1 MDKKIAIY
9 NPFTDKDVKI
19 NPYGLTA
26 KKIYRLYI
34 EDMGVEPESV
44 LPPNLNY
51 NKETGR
57 FKRIKIIKDFTNVR
71 RVTYNQVYPNNA
83 FSYLR
88 NIIKNFAGQTVHFAL
103 KYTNDGSVVQ
113 RDSIEEVPSL
123 GEGFSGWWDVFSYF
137 FMVDSDT
144 NAFSPEINEGLEP
157 NFQAQLLIMTLDK
170 VNKSNF
176 SQYFMEGVTNC
187 LLKPIRAWADD
198 CLSDA
203 KSKSAKY
210 NYQRKLKL
218 CDKYEEEFV
227 NGVPE
232 DRIAEICNKLQI
244 AIEIDLPSTL
254 DNKTKFIEIRSQK
267 KPLKKFK
274 YINTRLNHIEL
285 NEVKSLDNY
294 EEVSKKE
301 LIEIFN
307 NEKDFKMW
315 RQGKSG
321 ITQVNTLDTIY
332 KLTEDEGYK
341 AAVKEFE
348 EENNLHAFKVEYY
361 DNPALSEF
369 LRDNCHANQSVL
381 FCDDNDF
388 DDMDKDTLNHIDM
401 SKSYTRGQDCK
412 FYEGYLGKI
421 SDFRKT
427 DKIIELGIYQVKNIN
442 FDNEELK
449 EINKQCQWYYDNEPE
464 NPESCDMPIY
474 ENYIDTIKHQYPQY
488 TWDFHQ
494 DKFLDPTQKTRDV
507 IEKLKVFH
515 NYNAYPSPELKYYQS
530 IGITFDI
537 IGGCWGT
544 GFDINFGDEMYEEED
559 NVSHYC
565 RWFGNTMSLNF
576 KTRYNFDC
584 KDIEFAELNHNY
596 NEDVDIKFN
605 DYCNTGVIEYKKK
618 KVYHQCHIASFI
630 TSYARINLMNQLSKF
645 KDINQ
650 IIAVQVDGIYYEG
663 DVEETPLFRKKDKIT
678 IDYIETDYFVRDK
691 CSYEDEFDFGPFREH
706 NNFELH
712 IGAGGCGKTH
722 NNLTDKGLCSVLYVA
737 PSWKLSRTKA
747 KEYGIDT
754 SVDAW
759 LVDQD
764 PDKWRP
770 IYNKYSVIVI
780 DEVSM
785 MSNEKKYDIMD
796 RFDYHKIIFC
806 GDLGFQL
813 PPVNGEEFTIDDDI
827 KVVEHKNN
835 RRCKCP
841 KLKKRLDFM
850 RGLIKDG
857 KDFLIGIPDNSVFG
871 IDTVDKDSI
880 EYNVDDLIICPTH
893 KTKDYYSEKYKNLE
907 KYIVLENCLDYSNGE
922 IVYTKPKGVKSEL
935 RHAFTIHSIQGETAK
950 SKLYID
956 MNKMRS
962 LRMLYTAFSRA
973 EYLHQIVI
981 MN

>member
-1 MDKKIAIY
+1 MSKKIAIY

-19 NPYGLTA
+19 DPYGLTA

-57 FKRIKIIKDFTNVR
+57 FRRIKIIKDFTNVR
-71 RVTYNQVYPNNA
+71 RVTYNQVYPNNT

-88 NIIKNFAGQTVHFAL
+88 NIIKNYAGQTVHFAL
-103 KYTNDGSVVQ
+103 KYTNDDSVKE
-113 RDSIEEVPSL
+113 RDSIEEVPPV
-123 GEGFSGWWDVFSYF
+123 GEGYSGWWDGFSYF
-137 FMVDSDT
+137 FMVDSEI
-144 NAFSPEINEGLEP
+144 NAFSPVINDGLEP

-187 LLKPIRAWADD
+187 LLKPIRAWAND

-244 AIEIDLPSTL
+244 SIEIDLPSTVN
-254 DNKTKFIEIRSQK
+254 NKTKFIEIRSQK
-267 KPLKKFK
+267 KPLKTFK

-285 NEVKSLDNY
+285 NKVHSLDNY

-321 ITQVNTLDTIY
+321 ITQVNTIDTIY
-332 KLTEDEGYK
+332 KLKEDEGYK
-341 AAVKEFE
+341 RVVEEFE

-361 DNPALSEF
+361 DNPELSEF

-381 FCDDNDF
+381 FGDD

-421 SDFRKT
+421 SDFRQT

-442 FDNEELK
+442 FNG
-449 EINKQCQWYYDNEPE
+449 N
-464 NPESCDMPIY
+464 
-474 ENYIDTIKHQYPQY
+474 
-488 TWDFHQ
+488 
-494 DKFLDPTQKTRDV
+494 DV
-507 IEKLKVFH
+507 IEKLKVLH
-515 NYNAYPSPELKYYQS
+515 DYNAYPSPELKYYQS

-544 GFDINFGDEMYEEED
+544 GFDIEFYDEMYDKED
-559 NVSHYC
+559 GISHYC
-565 RWFGNTMSLNF
+565 RWFGNTMTMNF
-576 KTRYNFDC
+576 KNRYNFDC

-596 NEDVDIKFN
+596 NDDVDIKFN
-605 DYCNTGVIEYKKK
+605 DYCETGIIEYQKK

-630 TSYARINLMNQLSKF
+630 TSYARINLMEQLSKF

-663 DVEETPLFRKKDKIT
+663 DVEVTSLFRKKDKIT
-678 IDYIETDYFVRDK
+678 IDYIETDYFVK
-691 CSYEDEFDFGPFREH
+691 NTNSYEDEFEFGPFREH

-722 NNLTDKGLCSVLYVA
+722 NNLTDEGLCSVLYVA

-759 LVDQD
+759 LVDSD

-785 MSNEKKYDIMD
+785 MCNEKKFDIMN

-813 PPVNGEEFTIDDDI
+813 PPVSGEEFTIDDDI
-827 KVVEHKNN
+827 KVVEHTNN

-850 RGLIKDG
+850 RGLIKGG
-857 KDFLIGIPDNSVFG
+857 KEFLMGTKFQESIFG
-871 IDTVDKDSI
+871 IDVVDKDSI
-880 EYNVDDLIICPTH
+880 EYNVEDLIICPTH

-956 MNKMRS
+956 MNKMQS

-981 MN
+981 IR

>member
-1 MDKKIAIY
+1 MSKKIAIY

-19 NPYGLTA
+19 DPYGLTA

-57 FKRIKIIKDFTNVR
+57 FRRIKIIKDFTNVR
-71 RVTYNQVYPNNA
+71 RVTYNQVYPNNT

-88 NIIKNFAGQTVHFAL
+88 NIIKNYAGQTVHFAL
-103 KYTNDGSVVQ
+103 KYTNDDSVKE
-113 RDSIEEVPSL
+113 RDSIEEVPPV
-123 GEGFSGWWDVFSYF
+123 GEGYSGWWDGFSYF
-137 FMVDSDT
+137 FMVDSEI
-144 NAFSPEINEGLEP
+144 NAFSPVINDGLEP

-187 LLKPIRAWADD
+187 LLKPIRAWAND

-244 AIEIDLPSTL
+244 SIEIDLPSTVN
-254 DNKTKFIEIRSQK
+254 NKTKFIEIRSQK
-267 KPLKKFK
+267 KPLKTFK

-285 NEVKSLDNY
+285 NKVHSLDNY

-321 ITQVNTLDTIY
+321 ITQVNTIDTIY
-332 KLTEDEGYK
+332 KLKEDEGYK
-341 AAVKEFE
+341 RVVEEFE

-381 FCDDNDF
+381 FGDD

-421 SDFRKT
+421 SDFRQT

-442 FDNEELK
+442 FNG
-449 EINKQCQWYYDNEPE
+449 N
-464 NPESCDMPIY
+464 
-474 ENYIDTIKHQYPQY
+474 
-488 TWDFHQ
+488 
-494 DKFLDPTQKTRDV
+494 DV
-507 IEKLKVFH
+507 IEKLKVLH
-515 NYNAYPSPELKYYQS
+515 DYNAYPSPELKYYQS

-544 GFDINFGDEMYEEED
+544 GFDIEFYDEMYDKED
-559 NVSHYC
+559 GISHYC
-565 RWFGNTMSLNF
+565 RWFGNTMTMNF
-576 KTRYNFDC
+576 KNRYNFDC

-596 NEDVDIKFN
+596 NDDVDIKFN
-605 DYCNTGVIEYKKK
+605 DYCETGIIEYQKK

-630 TSYARINLMNQLSKF
+630 TSYARINLMEQLSKF

-663 DVEETPLFRKKDKIT
+663 DVEVTSLFRKKDKIT
-678 IDYIETDYFVRDK
+678 IDYIETDYFVK
-691 CSYEDEFDFGPFREH
+691 NTNSYEDEFEFGPFREH

-722 NNLTDKGLCSVLYVA
+722 NNLTDEGLCSVLYVA

-759 LVDQD
+759 LVDSD

-785 MSNEKKYDIMD
+785 MCNEKKFDIMN

-813 PPVNGEEFTIDDDI
+813 PPVSGEEFTIDDDI
-827 KVVEHKNN
+827 KVVEHTNN

-850 RGLIKDG
+850 RGLIKGG
-857 KDFLIGIPDNSVFG
+857 KEFLMGTKFQESIFG
-871 IDTVDKDSI
+871 IDVVDKDSI
-880 EYNVDDLIICPTH
+880 EYNVEDLIICPTH

-956 MNKMRS
+956 MNKMQS

-981 MN
+981 IR

>member
-1 MDKKIAIY
+1 MSKKIAIY

-19 NPYGLTA
+19 DPYGLTA

-71 RVTYNQVYPNNA
+71 RVTYNQVYPNNT

-88 NIIKNFAGQTVHFAL
+88 NIIKNYAGQTVHFAL
-103 KYTNDGSVVQ
+103 KYTNDDSVKE
-113 RDSIEEVPSL
+113 RDSIEEVPSV
-123 GEGFSGWWDVFSYF
+123 GEGYSAWWDTFSYF
-137 FMVDSDT
+137 FMVDSEI
-144 NAFSPEINEGLEP
+144 NAFSPVINDGLEP

-187 LLKPIRAWADD
+187 LLKPIRAWAND

-244 AIEIDLPSTL
+244 SIEIDLPSTVN
-254 DNKTKFIEIRSQK
+254 NKTKFIEIRSQK
-267 KPLKKFK
+267 KPLKTFK

-285 NEVKSLDNY
+285 NKVHSLDNY

-321 ITQVNTLDTIY
+321 ITQVNTIDTIY
-332 KLTEDEGYK
+332 KLKEDEGYK
-341 AAVKEFE
+341 RVVEEFE
-348 EENNLHAFKVEYY
+348 EEHNLHAFKVEYY

-381 FCDDNDF
+381 FGDD

-421 SDFRKT
+421 SDFRQT

-442 FDNEELK
+442 FNG
-449 EINKQCQWYYDNEPE
+449 N
-464 NPESCDMPIY
+464 
-474 ENYIDTIKHQYPQY
+474 
-488 TWDFHQ
+488 
-494 DKFLDPTQKTRDV
+494 DV
-507 IEKLKVFH
+507 IEKLKVLH
-515 NYNAYPSPELKYYQS
+515 DYNAYPSPELKYYQS

-544 GFDINFGDEMYEEED
+544 GFDIEFYDEMYDKED
-559 NVSHYC
+559 GISHYC
-565 RWFGNTMSLNF
+565 RWFGNTMTMNF
-576 KTRYNFDC
+576 KNRYNFDC

-596 NEDVDIKFN
+596 NDDVDIKFN
-605 DYCNTGVIEYKKK
+605 DYCETGIIEYQKK

-630 TSYARINLMNQLSKF
+630 TSYARINLMEQLSKF

-663 DVEETPLFRKKDKIT
+663 DVEVTSLFRKKDKIT
-678 IDYIETDYFVRDK
+678 IDYIETDYFVK
-691 CSYEDEFDFGPFREH
+691 NKYSCECDFGPCREH

-759 LVDQD
+759 LVDSD

-785 MSNEKKYDIMD
+785 MCNEKKFDIMN

-813 PPVNGEEFTIDDDI
+813 PPVSGEEFTIDDDI
-827 KVVEHKNN
+827 KVVEHTNN

-857 KDFLIGIPDNSVFG
+857 KEFLMGTKFQESIFG
-871 IDTVDKDSI
+871 IDVVDKDSI
-880 EYNVDDLIICPTH
+880 EYNVEDLIICPTH

-956 MNKMRS
+956 MNKMQS

-981 MN
+981 IR

>member
-1 MDKKIAIY
+1 MSKKIAIY

-19 NPYGLTA
+19 DPYGLTA

-57 FKRIKIIKDFTNVR
+57 FRRIKIIKDFTNVR
-71 RVTYNQVYPNNA
+71 RVTYNQVYPNNT

-88 NIIKNFAGQTVHFAL
+88 NIIKNYAGQTVHFAL
-103 KYTNDGSVVQ
+103 KYTNDDSVKE
-113 RDSIEEVPSL
+113 RDSIEEVPPV
-123 GEGFSGWWDVFSYF
+123 GEGYSGWWDGFSYF
-137 FMVDSDT
+137 FMVDSEI
-144 NAFSPEINEGLEP
+144 NAFSPVINDGLEP

-187 LLKPIRAWADD
+187 LLKPIRAWAND

-244 AIEIDLPSTL
+244 SIEIDLPSTVN
-254 DNKTKFIEIRSQK
+254 NKTKFIEIRSQK
-267 KPLKKFK
+267 KPLKTFK

-285 NEVKSLDNY
+285 NKVHSLDNY

-321 ITQVNTLDTIY
+321 ITQVNTIDTIY
-332 KLTEDEGYK
+332 KLKEDEGYK
-341 AAVKEFE
+341 RVVEEFE

-361 DNPALSEF
+361 DNPELSEF

-381 FCDDNDF
+381 FGDD

-421 SDFRKT
+421 SDFRQT

-442 FDNEELK
+442 FNG
-449 EINKQCQWYYDNEPE
+449 N
-464 NPESCDMPIY
+464 
-474 ENYIDTIKHQYPQY
+474 
-488 TWDFHQ
+488 
-494 DKFLDPTQKTRDV
+494 DV
-507 IEKLKVFH
+507 IEKLKVLH
-515 NYNAYPSPELKYYQS
+515 DYNAYPSPELKYYQS

-544 GFDINFGDEMYEEED
+544 GFDIEFYDEMYDKED
-559 NVSHYC
+559 GISHYC
-565 RWFGNTMSLNF
+565 RWFGNTMTMNF
-576 KTRYNFDC
+576 KNRYNFDC

-596 NEDVDIKFN
+596 NDDVDIKFN
-605 DYCNTGVIEYKKK
+605 DYCETGIIEYQKK

-630 TSYARINLMNQLSKF
+630 TSYARINLMEQLSKF

-663 DVEETPLFRKKDKIT
+663 DVEVTSLFRKKDKIT
-678 IDYIETDYFVRDK
+678 IDYIETDYFVK
-691 CSYEDEFDFGPFREH
+691 NKYSYEDEFEFGPFREH

-759 LVDQD
+759 LVDSD

-785 MSNEKKYDIMD
+785 MCNEKKYDIMN

-813 PPVNGEEFTIDDDI
+813 PPVSGYEFTIDDDI
-827 KVVEHKNN
+827 KVVEHTNN

-857 KDFLIGIPDNSVFG
+857 KDFLMGTKFQESIFG
-871 IDTVDKDSI
+871 IDVVDKDSI
-880 EYNVDDLIICPTH
+880 EYNVEDLIICPTH
-893 KTKDYYSEKYKNLE
+893 KTKNYYSEKYKNLE

-956 MNKMRS
+956 MNKMES

-981 MN
+981 IR

>member
-1 MDKKIAIY
+1 MDNKISIY

-26 KKIYRLYI
+26 KRIYRLYI
-34 EDMGVEPESV
+34 DDMGYPPDSI

-57 FKRIKIIKDFTNVR
+57 FRRIKIIKDFTNVR
-71 RVTYNQVYPNNA
+71 RITYNQVTGNS

-88 NIIKNFAGQTVHFAL
+88 NLIKNYAGQTVHFAL
-103 KYTNDGSVVQ
+103 KYNYNDVMKE
-113 RDSIEEVPSL
+113 RDSIEDVPPL
-123 GEGFSGWWDVFSYF
+123 QDGFSGWWDEFSYF
-137 FMVDSDT
+137 FVVDSEV
-144 NAFSPEINEGLEP
+144 NAFSSEINEGLEP

-187 LLKPIRAWADD
+187 LLKPIREWAND

-210 NYQRKLKL
+210 NYQRKIKL

-244 AIEIDLPSTL
+244 GIEIDLPSTV

-274 YINTRLNHIEL
+274 YLNTRLNHIEL
-285 NEVKSLDNY
+285 NKVKSITDY
-294 EEVSKKE
+294 VEVSKKE

-315 RQGKSG
+315 KQSKSG
-321 ITQVNTLDTIY
+321 ITQVNTLGCVY
-332 KLTEDEGYK
+332 KLKEDEGYK
-341 AAVKEFE
+341 RVVKEFE
-348 EENNLHAFKVEYY
+348 EEHNLHAFKVEYY

-369 LRDNCHANQSVL
+369 LKENCHTNQSVL
-381 FCDDNDF
+381 FCDDYGL
-388 DDMDKDTLNHIDM
+388 DKDALNHIDM

-421 SDFRKT
+421 SDFRQT
-427 DKIIELGIYQVKNIN
+427 NKIIGLGIYQIKNIN
-442 FDNEELK
+442 FNG
-449 EINKQCQWYYDNEPE
+449 
-464 NPESCDMPIY
+464 NPQGQGIS
-474 ENYIDTIKHQYPQY
+474 
-488 TWDFHQ
+488 
-494 DKFLDPTQKTRDV
+494 DV
-507 IEKLKVFH
+507 IEKLKVLH
-515 NYNAYPSPELKYYQS
+515 DYNAYPSPELKYYQS
-530 IGITFDI
+530 LGITFDI

-544 GFDINFGDEMYEEED
+544 GFDIEFYDEMYDKED
-559 NVSHYC
+559 DISHYC
-565 RWFGNTMSLNF
+565 RWFGTTMTISF
-576 KTRYNFDC
+576 KTRYSFDC
-584 KDIEFAELNHNY
+584 KDIEFAELNNSY
-596 NEDVDIKFN
+596 NDDVNIKFN
-605 DYCNTGVIEYKKK
+605 DHHNTGVIEYKKK
-618 KVYHQCHIASFI
+618 KVYHQSHIASFI
-630 TSYARINLMNQLSKF
+630 TSYARINLMEQLSKF

-650 IIAVQVDGIYYEG
+650 IIAVQVDGIYYQG
-663 DVEETPLFRKKDKIT
+663 DVETTPLFRKKDKIT
-678 IDYIETDYFVRDK
+678 IDYIETD
-691 CSYEDEFDFGPFREH
+691 SYVSEKNGRYDFAPFRDH

-754 SVDAW
+754 SVVAW
-759 LVDQD
+759 LVNSD

-785 MSNEKKYDIMD
+785 MCNEKKLDIMK
-796 RFDYHKIIFC
+796 RFDCHKIIFC

-813 PPVNGEEFTIDDDI
+813 PPVEGQEFTIDDDI
-827 KVVEHKNN
+827 KVVEHTNN

-841 KLKKRLDFM
+841 KLKKKLDFM
-850 RGLIKDG
+850 RGLIKEG
-857 KDFLIGIPDNSVFG
+857 KDFLIGSDQQESVFG
-871 IDTVDKDSI
+871 IDVVNKDSI
-880 EYNVDDLIICPTH
+880 EYNIDDLIICPTH

-907 KYIVLENCLDYSNGE
+907 KYIVLENCLDYSNGD

-956 MNKMRS
+956 MHKMRS

>member
-1 MDKKIAIY
+1 MDNKISIY

-26 KKIYRLYI
+26 KRIYKLYI

-57 FKRIKIIKDFTNVR
+57 FRRIKIIKDFTNVR
-71 RVTYNQVYPNNA
+71 RITYNQVTGDP

-88 NIIKNFAGQTVHFAL
+88 NIIKNYAGGTVHFAL
-103 KYTNDGSVVQ
+103 KYTNNGVVSE
-113 RDSIEEVPSL
+113 RDSVEDVPAISQ
-123 GEGFSGWWDVFSYF
+123 GFSGWWEEFSYF
-137 FMVDSDT
+137 FVIDSEE
-144 NAFSPEINEGLEP
+144 NAFSPQINNGLEP

-187 LLKPIRAWADD
+187 LLKPIREWAND

-210 NYQRKLKL
+210 NYQRKIKL

-244 AIEIDLPSTL
+244 GIEIDLPSTV

-285 NEVKSLDNY
+285 NKVHSLDNY

-301 LIEIFN
+301 LIEIFK

-321 ITQVNTLDTIY
+321 ITQVNTMDTIY

-361 DNPALSEF
+361 DNPALSDF
-369 LRDNCHANQSVL
+369 LKDNINGNQSVL
-381 FCDDNDF
+381 FCDDMYF
-388 DDMDKDTLNHIDM
+388 DYELDKDTLNHIDM
-401 SKSYTRGQDCK
+401 SKSYTRGQHCK

-421 SDFRKT
+421 SDFRET
-427 DKIIELGIYQVKNIN
+427 NKIIGLGIYQIKNIN
-442 FDNEELK
+442 FNGNE
-449 EINKQCQWYYDNEPE
+449 
-464 NPESCDMPIY
+464 
-474 ENYIDTIKHQYPQY
+474 
-488 TWDFHQ
+488 
-494 DKFLDPTQKTRDV
+494 V
-507 IEKLKVFH
+507 IQKLKVLH

-530 IGITFDI
+530 LGITFDI
-537 IGGCWGT
+537 IGGCWDARSGV
-544 GFDINFGDEMYEEED
+544 GFDINFGDKMYEEED
-559 NVSHYC
+559 DTPHYS
-565 RWFGNTMSLNF
+565 RWWGSSQCINF
-576 KTRYNFDC
+576 KTRYSFDC
-584 KDIEFAELNHNY
+584 KDIEFAELNNSY
-596 NEDVDIKFN
+596 NDDVDIKFN
-605 DYCNTGVIEYKKK
+605 DYHNTGVIEYKKK

-630 TSYARINLMNQLSKF
+630 ASYARINVMEQLSKF

-650 IIAVQVDGIYYEG
+650 IIAVQVDGIYYQG
-663 DVEETPLFRKKDKIT
+663 DVETTPLFRKKDKIS
-678 IDYIETDYFVRDK
+678 IDYIETD
-691 CSYEDEFDFGPFREH
+691 SYVSEKNGRYDFAPFREH
-706 NNFELH
+706 NDFELH

-759 LVDQD
+759 LIDSD

-785 MSNEKKYDIMD
+785 MCNERKFHIME

-813 PPVNGEEFTIDDDI
+813 PPVSGEEFTIDDDI
-827 KVVEHKNN
+827 KVVEHTNN

-850 RGLIKDG
+850 RGLIKEG
-857 KDFLIGIPDNSVFG
+857 KDFLIGVPDNNVFG
-871 IDTVDKDSI
+871 IDVVDKDSI

-956 MNKMRS
+956 MHKMRS

-981 MN
+981 MK